1 MNSGNINFGRDK
13 TLRMRA
19 AFLSLCLWVFA
30 VAPAAQSD
38 GPRHW
43 AILIS
48 GVSGDPELQEHFLKL
63 TREFRASLEGSLQF
77 PRDQVIV
84 LFDDPSKDPAL
95 IQYQSSRENLEKVC
109 RDLAGRVGKDDLVF
123 VFIMGHGNFD
133 SKGYKLN
140 LPGPDPT
147 AEELALMLYSIP
159 AQRFV
164 VVNTTT
170 CSGASIPALAKKGK
184 IVVTATKSGQ
194 EKNQTHMAQFFVE
207 AFKEGNADTDKNGR
221 VSVLEAFTYAAR
233 KVEEYYSKEGNLQTE
248 HPVLEDSGDGKP
260 NAKPGPENGE
270 GLLARTTYLDSRL
283 PTVAKGKTSSEE
295 GGLALEA
302 QNLEK
307 QIEALKY
314 AKGEMP
320 EAEYEKK
327 LEALLL
333 RLAQINAKLRKNQ

>member
-1 MNSGNINFGRDK
+1 MNTGRINRRDAR
-13 TLRMRA
+13 TPGIRA
-19 AFLSLCLWVFA
+19 AFISLCLWGFV
-30 VAPAAQSD
+30 VASASASD

-43 AILIS
+43 AILVS

-63 TREFRASLEGSLQF
+63 TRDFRTSLEGSLQF
-77 PRDQVIV
+77 PRNQIVV
-84 LFDDPSKDPAL
+84 LFDDPAKDPEL
-95 IQYQSSRENLEKVC
+95 IQHQSSRENLEKVS

-147 AEELALMLYSIP
+147 AEELALILYAIP

-170 CSGASIPALAKKGK
+170 CSGGSISALAKKGK
-184 IVVTATKSGQ
+184 IIVTATKSGQ

-207 AFKEGNADTDKNGR
+207 AFKEGNADVDKNGR
-221 VSVLEAFTYAAR
+221 VSVLEAFTYATR
-233 KVEEYYSKEGNLQTE
+233 KVEEYYNKEGNIQTE

-260 NAKPGPENGE
+260 NAQPGPENGE

-283 PTVAKGKTSSEE
+283 PSAAKGKTSSEE
-295 GGLALEA
+295 GALALEA
-302 QNLEK
+302 QALEK

-314 AKGEMP
+314 TKGEMP

-327 LEALLL
+327 LEALLIK
-333 RLAQINAKLRKNQ
+333 LAQINAKLRKNQ

>member
-1 MNSGNINFGRDK
+1 MNAV
-13 TLRMRA
+13 L
-19 AFLSLCLWVFA
+19 LSLWLWLFV
-30 VAPAAQSD
+30 VAPVWASD

-43 AILIS
+43 AILVS
-48 GVSGDPELQEHFLKL
+48 GVSGDPELQGHFLKL
-63 TREFRASLEGSLQF
+63 TRDFRASLEGSLQF
-77 PRDQVIV
+77 PRNQIVV
-84 LFDDPSKDPAL
+84 LFDDPSKDPEL
-95 IQYQSSRENLEKVC
+95 IQHQSSRENLEKVC

-123 VFIMGHGNFD
+123 VFIVGHGNFD

-170 CSGASIPALAKKGK
+170 CSGGSIPALAKKGK
-184 IVVTATKSGQ
+184 IIVTATKSGQ

-221 VSVLEAFTYAAR
+221 VSVLEAFTYATR

-248 HPVLEDSGDGKP
+248 HPVLEDNGDGKP

-283 PTVAKGKTSSEE
+283 PSPANEKTGSE
-295 GGLALEA
+295 GGALAQEA
-302 QNLEK
+302 QALEK

-314 AKGEMP
+314 AKAEMP

-333 RLAQINAKLRKNQ
+333 KLAQINAKLRKKQ

>member
-1 MNSGNINFGRDK
+1 MNTSSISRKGAK
-13 TLRMRA
+13 TLRMKGS
-19 AFLSLCLWVFA
+19 FLFLCLWVFV
-30 VAPAAQSD
+30 VAPARASD
-38 GPRHW
+38 EPRHW
-43 AILIS
+43 AILVA

-63 TREFRASLEGSLQF
+63 TRDFRASLEGTLQF
-77 PRDQVIV
+77 PRSQVVV
-84 LFDDPSKDPAL
+84 LFDDPSKDPEL
-95 IQYQSSRENLEKVC
+95 IQHQSSRENLEKVC
-109 RDLAGRVGKDDLVF
+109 RDLAGRVGKNDLVF
-123 VFIMGHGNFD
+123 VFILGHGNFD

-147 AEELALMLYSIP
+147 AEELALMLYAIP

-184 IVVTATKSGQ
+184 IIVTATKSGQ

-207 AFKEGNADTDKNGR
+207 AFKDGNADVDKSGR
-221 VSVLEAFTYAAR
+221 VSVLEAFTYATR

-248 HPVLEDSGDGKP
+248 HAVLEDSGDGKP

-283 PTVAKGKTSSEE
+283 PSVAKGKTSSEE
-295 GGLALEA
+295 GALALEA
-302 QNLEK
+302 QALEK

-314 AKGEMP
+314 TKGEMP

-327 LEALLL
+327 LEALLIK
-333 RLAQINAKLRKNQ
+333 LAQINAKLRKNQ